1 VTINDV
7 NGIISCQPIDQILFA
22 PSPQSGL
29 VVVHIAKHQSV
40 SKAQF
45 KGALGSAY
53 RTSVSIGRGTQEN
66 MNVYHDTASFR
77 MIPYYEQLCDN
88 KHANSNFHTTRASIF
103 YQSF

>member
-1 VTINDV
+1 VTIIDV

-22 PSPQSGL
+22 PSSQPGL

-53 RTSVSIGRGTQEN
+53 CTSVSIGRGTQEN

-77 MIPYYEQLCDN
+77 MIPYYLIMNN
-88 KHANSNFHTTRASIF
+88 KHKI
-103 YQSF
+103 QK